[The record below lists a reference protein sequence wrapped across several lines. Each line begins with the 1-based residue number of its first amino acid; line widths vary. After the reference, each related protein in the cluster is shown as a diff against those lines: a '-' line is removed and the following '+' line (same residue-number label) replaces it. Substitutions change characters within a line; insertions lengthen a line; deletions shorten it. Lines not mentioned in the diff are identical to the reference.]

1 MRAEVDPNST
11 PSGFSVP
18 AKTLRDWLDHFSLST
33 TGAVNIHGVRP
44 DNQLGWLFGK
54 NEVRIKSWEGTSK
67 GLCTELKLEAAEFG
81 TDVDGY
87 DRYWLES
94 EEGRVDLTIPMKE
107 FSVSLW
113 HDIRI
118 GISASRPLPIRTCHR
133 S

>member
-54 NEVRIKSWEGTSK
+54 NEIRIKSWEGTSK

-81 TDVDGY
+81 MDAEGY
-87 DRYWLES
+87 ERYWLEADG
-94 EEGRVDLTIPMKE
+94 GRVDLTIPMKE
-107 FSVSLW
+107 FSVSLCTEY
-113 HDIRI
+113 H
-118 GISASRPLPIRTCHR
+118 
-133 S
+133 